1 MSASSTIPST
11 ARNRVRLTEVL
22 AQLPS
27 LALDLPIMAGGVL
40 GGIKANPNGRL
51 SIGALFAERAAKYA
65 DNVFLRFEG
74 NDITYAQANATA
86 NRYAAT
92 LASHGVGR
100 GDVVGIMVRNS
111 PQTVLLMLATVK
123 LGAIAGM
130 LNYNQRGH
138 VLAHSIGLLDSKMLV
153 TDAEFEEAISES
165 GVNVVSQLTADELDR
180 MSVLA
185 PTTNP
190 SATEAVLA
198 KDRAFY
204 IFTSGTTGLPK
215 ASVMTHYRWL
225 RGMYGIGS
233 LALRLRSNDVLY
245 SCLPLYHNNALT
257 LAVSTTINAGATLAI
272 GRSFSVSRFW
282 DEVIASRATAFIY
295 IGELC
300 RYLLNQPPK
309 PTDRQHKVRVIIGNG
324 LRAELWGEF
333 TKRFGIKR
341 VCEFYSASE
350 SNTAFVNALNID
362 RTVGLCPYP
371 LAYVKYDIETG
382 EPVRNSKGFL
392 TKVGAGEAGLLLSKV
407 TSMSPFDGYTDP
419 TASEKKLVRDAFKK
433 GDTWFNTGDLM
444 RNLGWGHAAF
454 GDRLGDTFRW
464 KGENVATTEVEAAI
478 DNNDAVEE
486 STVFGVQVPGT
497 DGRAGMAAIK
507 LHDGVEL
514 DPKAL
519 SDTVYQH
526 LPAYALPLFIRIVDS
541 LEHTTTFKSRKVELR
556 EQAYGETVTDPLYVL
571 AGRAEGYVPFYPEYP
586 EEVAGGQRPKG

>member
-1 MSASSTIPST
+1 MSASSAIPSNP
-11 ARNRVRLTEVL
+11 RDRVHLTEVL
-22 AQLPS
+22 AQLPGM
-27 LALDLPIMAGGVL
+27 AWDLPILARGIIS
-40 GGIKANPNGRL
+40 GIKSNPKGRW
-51 SIGALFAERAAKYA
+51 SIGALFAERAAKHA
-65 DNVFLRFEG
+65 DRVFLRFEG
-74 NDITYAQANATA
+74 TDITYAQANATA

-100 GDVVGIMVRNS
+100 GDVVGIMLRNS

-138 VLAHSIGLLDSKMLV
+138 VLAHSIGLLDSKLL
-153 TDAEFEEAISES
+153 ISEADFVEPINES
-165 GVNVVSQLTADELDR
+165 GANVISLLTGDELDR
-180 MSVLA
+180 ASVLA

-190 SATEAVLA
+190 AATDAVMT

-225 RGMYGIGS
+225 RGMSGVGDM
-233 LALRLRSNDVLY
+233 ALRLRPSDVLY

-272 GRSFSVSRFW
+272 GKSFSVSRFW

-324 LRAELWGEF
+324 LWPELWGEF
-333 TKRFGIKR
+333 THRFGIKR

-362 RTVGLCPYP
+362 RTVGICPMP
-371 LAYVKYDIETG
+371 IAYVKYDIETG
-382 EPVRNSKGFL
+382 EPLRNSKGHL
-392 TKVGAGEAGLLLSKV
+392 TKVGAGEAGLLISKV
-407 TSMSPFDGYTDP
+407 TSLAPFDGYTDP

-464 KGENVATTEVEAAI
+464 KGENVATTEVEGALHHADAI
-478 DNNDAVEE
+478 EE
-486 STVFGVQVPGT
+486 ATVFGVEVPGT

-507 LHDGVEL
+507 LHDGAEF

-519 SDTVYQH
+519 SDIVYQY
-526 LPAYALPLFIRIVDS
+526 LPAYALPLFVRIVDT

-556 EQAYGETVTDPLYVL
+556 EQAYGEAVTDPLYVL
-571 AGRAEGYVPFYPEYP
+571 AGRAEGYVPFYPDYAG
-586 EEVAGGQRPKG
+586 EVAGGQRPKA

>member
-1 MSASSTIPST
+1 MSQSSTIPSS
-11 ARNRVRLTEVL
+11 ARNRVRLTEL
-22 AQLPS
+22 LMRLPGM
-27 LALDLPIMAGGVL
+27 AFDLPIMARGIVS
-40 GGIKANPNGRL
+40 GIKSTPKGHW
-51 SIGALFAERAAKYA
+51 SIGAVFAERAAKHA
-65 DNVFLRFEG
+65 DRVFLRFEG
-74 NDITYAQANATA
+74 QDITYAQANATA

-92 LASHGVGR
+92 LASQGIGR
-100 GDVVGIMVRNS
+100 GDVVGIMLRNS

-130 LNYNQRGH
+130 LNYNQRGN
-138 VLAHSIGLLDSKMLV
+138 VLAHSIGLLDSKLV
-153 TDAEFEEAISES
+153 ITEPDFVEPIGESDA
-165 GVNVVSQLTADELDR
+165 NVVSLLTAEELDR
-180 MSVLA
+180 LSVLA

-190 SATEAVLA
+190 AATDAVMT

-225 RGMYGIGS
+225 RGMSGIGDM
-233 LALRLRSNDVLY
+233 ALRLRPNDVLY

-300 RYLLNQPPK
+300 RYLLNQPAK
-309 PTDRQHKVRVIIGNG
+309 ATDRQHKVRVIVGNG
-324 LRAELWGEF
+324 LRPELWGEF
-333 TKRFGIKR
+333 TSRFGIKR

-362 RTVGLCPYP
+362 RTVGICPMP
-371 LAYVKYDIETG
+371 VAYVKYDIETG
-382 EPVRNSKGFL
+382 EPLRNSKGFL
-392 TKVGAGEAGLLLSKV
+392 TKVGAGDAGLLISKV
-407 TSMSPFDGYTDP
+407 TDLSPFDGYTDP
-419 TASEKKLVRDAFKK
+419 SASEKKLVRDAFKK

-464 KGENVATTEVEAAI
+464 KGENVATTEVEAAL
-478 DNNDAVEE
+478 DHNDAVEE
-486 STVFGVQVPGT
+486 STVFGVEVPGT

-507 LHDGVEL
+507 LRDGAKL

-519 SDTVYQH
+519 GDAVCQH

-556 EQAYGETVTDPLYVL
+556 NEAYGEAVSDPMYVL
-571 AGRAEGYVPFYPEYP
+571 AGRGEGYVPFYAEYP
-586 EEVAGGQRPKG
+586 AEVAAGQRPKG

>member
-1 MSASSTIPST
+1 MSASSAIPSNP
-11 ARNRVRLTEVL
+11 RDRVHLTEVL
-22 AQLPS
+22 AQLPGM
-27 LALDLPIMAGGVL
+27 AWDLPILARGIIS
-40 GGIKANPNGRL
+40 GIKSNPKGRW
-51 SIGALFAERAAKYA
+51 SIGALFAERAAKHA
-65 DNVFLRFEG
+65 DRVFLRFEG
-74 NDITYAQANATA
+74 TDITYAQANATA

-100 GDVVGIMVRNS
+100 GDVVGIMLRNS

-138 VLAHSIGLLDSKMLV
+138 VLAHSIGLLDSKLL
-153 TDAEFEEAISES
+153 ISEADFVEPINES
-165 GVNVVSQLTADELDR
+165 GANVISLLTGDELDR
-180 MSVLA
+180 ASVLA

-190 SATEAVLA
+190 AATDAVMT

-225 RGMYGIGS
+225 RGMSGVGDM
-233 LALRLRSNDVLY
+233 ALRLRPSDVLY

-272 GRSFSVSRFW
+272 GKSFSVSRFW

-324 LRAELWGEF
+324 LRPELWGEF
-333 TKRFGIKR
+333 THRFGIKR

-362 RTVGLCPYP
+362 RTVGICPMP
-371 LAYVKYDIETG
+371 IAYVKYDIETG
-382 EPVRNSKGFL
+382 EPLRNSKGHL
-392 TKVGAGEAGLLLSKV
+392 TKVGAGEAGLLISKV
-407 TSMSPFDGYTDP
+407 TSLAPFDGYTDP

-464 KGENVATTEVEAAI
+464 KGENVATTEVEGALHHADAI
-478 DNNDAVEE
+478 EE
-486 STVFGVQVPGT
+486 ATVFGVEVPGT

-507 LHDGVEL
+507 LHDGAEF

-519 SDTVYQH
+519 SDIVYQY
-526 LPAYALPLFIRIVDS
+526 LPAYALPLFVRIVDT

-556 EQAYGETVTDPLYVL
+556 EQAYGEAVTDPLYVL
-571 AGRAEGYVPFYPEYP
+571 AGRAEGYVPFYPDYAG
-586 EEVAGGQRPKG
+586 EVAGGQRPKA

>member
-1 MSASSTIPST
+1 MSARSAIPSN
-11 ARNRVRLTEVL
+11 ARERVRLTEVL
-22 AQLPS
+22 AQLPGM
-27 LALDLPIMAGGVL
+27 ALDLPILVRGVL
-40 GGIKANPNGRL
+40 SGIKYNPKARW
-51 SIGALFAERAAKYA
+51 SIGALFADRAAKHA
-65 DNVFLRFEG
+65 DRVFLRFEG

-100 GDVVGIMVRNS
+100 GDVVGIMLRNS

-153 TDAEFEEAISES
+153 TEAEFVDAVGES
-165 GVNVVSQLTADELDR
+165 GANVVSQLTADELDR
-180 MSVLA
+180 LSVLA

-190 SATEAVLA
+190 AATDAVMT

-225 RGMYGIGS
+225 RGMSGVGDM
-233 LALRLRSNDVLY
+233 ALRLRPNDVLY

-309 PTDRQHKVRVIIGNG
+309 PTDRKHKVRVIIGNG
-324 LRAELWGEF
+324 LRPELWGEF
-333 TKRFGIKR
+333 THRFGIKR

-362 RTVGLCPYP
+362 RTVGICPMP
-371 LAYVKYDIETG
+371 IAYVKYDVETG
-382 EPVRNSKGFL
+382 EPLRNAKGFL
-392 TKVGAGEAGLLLSKV
+392 TKVGAGEAGLLISKI
-407 TSMSPFDGYTDP
+407 TSLAPFDGYTDP
-419 TASEKKLVRDAFKK
+419 TASEKKLVHDAFKK

-464 KGENVATTEVEAAI
+464 KGENVATTEVEGALDHDDSI
-478 DNNDAVEE
+478 EE
-486 STVFGVQVPGT
+486 ATVFGVEVPGT

-514 DPKAL
+514 DLKAL
-519 SDTVYQH
+519 GDKAYQN

-556 EQAYGETVTDPLYVL
+556 DEAYGEAVTDPLYVL
-571 AGRAEGYVPFYPEYP
+571 AGRAEGYVPFYPEYAA
-586 EEVAGGQRPKG
+586 EVAAGQRPKG